1 MNLAHQFILNN
12 KLLGA
17 RLCAFAS
24 LSTGGCHRAAEQ
36 PAEIFV
42 AHPLGRQLGISDPN
56 WANDNMVQHPVID
69 ERN

>member
-24 LSTGGCHRAAEQ
+24 FSRGGCHRAAEQ

-42 AHPLGRQLGISDPN
+42 AHPLGRQLEISNPH
-56 WANDNMVQHPVID
+56 WANDITVQLPVID